1 MNSGTVY
8 HARQQGMVLVICLI
22 MLVLLTL
29 SGIAAMQ
36 GGTLQ
41 ERMAGNSRDA
51 EQAFLAAEAA
61 LRNGEIFVLQTQ
73 DTDYSTAGTNGL
85 YDVTASTA
93 LPVDWK
99 DSDTLWRTGDTMG
112 SSTAGDP
119 NYLIEKL
126 PEVINQ
132 GLSLA
137 ADQPLETMII
147 YRITARAVG
156 TTDVSQAVL
165 QSTFRR

>member
-1 MNSGTVY
+1 MKQPVSSC
-8 HARQQGMVLVICLI
+8 HQRGMVLVICLI
-22 MLVLLTL
+22 MLLLLTL

-61 LRNGEIFVLQTQ
+61 LRNGEVFVLQTQ
-73 DTDYSTAGTNGL
+73 ESNFTTIGTNGL
-85 YDVTASTA
+85 YDVTASNA

-99 DSDTLWRTGDTMG
+99 LGSTTWRTGETLG
-112 SSTAGDP
+112 TSTAGDP
-119 NYLIEKL
+119 RYLIEML
-126 PEVINQ
+126 PEVVNQ

-156 TTDVSQAVL
+156 TTNVSQAVL

>member
-1 MNSGTVY
+1 MKQPVSHPGQ
-8 HARQQGMVLVICLI
+8 HGMVLVICLI
-22 MLVLLTL
+22 MLLLLTL

-61 LRNGEIFVLQTQ
+61 LRNGEVFVLQTQ
-73 DTDYSTAGTNGL
+73 ESDFTTAGTNGL
-85 YDVTASTA
+85 YDVTASNA
-93 LPVDWK
+93 LPVNWK
-99 DSDTLWRTGDTMG
+99 LGSTLWRTGETLG
-112 SSTAGDP
+112 TSTAGDP
-119 NYLIEKL
+119 HYLIEML
-126 PEVINQ
+126 PEVVNQ

>member
-1 MNSGTVY
+1 
-8 HARQQGMVLVICLI
+8 

-36 GGTLQ
+36 GSTLQ
-41 ERMAGNSRDA
+41 ERMAGNGRDA

-99 DSDTLWRTGDTMG
+99 DSNTLWRTGDTMG

-119 NYLIEKL
+119 HYLIEKL
-126 PEVINQ
+126 PEGGVWRMVIEVKAAE
-132 GLSLA
+132 GAVVELA
-137 ADQPLETMII
+137 AHIAGYD
-147 YRITARAVG
+147 R
-156 TTDVSQAVL
+156 S
-165 QSTFRR
+165 